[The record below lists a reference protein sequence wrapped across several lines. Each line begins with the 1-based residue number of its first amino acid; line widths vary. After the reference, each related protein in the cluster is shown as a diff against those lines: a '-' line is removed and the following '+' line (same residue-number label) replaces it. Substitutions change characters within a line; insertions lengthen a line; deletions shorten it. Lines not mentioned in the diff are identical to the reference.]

1 MIRKY
6 QYGGPGYFLGGV
18 TAKDLDEGTKKVAR
32 GFNWLVGKVGDT
44 FNTVVTAGASSDFGQ
59 TSPFAQMNRKTI
71 AKGREQV
78 RQKAKKAIEE
88 NAVYISPSSHVAAW
102 TQGSWNP
109 KAANSRKWKH
119 QSGGIL
125 EDRSAEKQ
133 KYDEWNQLSALDKL
147 KRNFNIA
154 RQFISES
161 PRLENVYN
169 AAQAMLGEY
178 NPQNPYLI
186 TGVAPSVGRTPK
198 IRKQSVSD
206 VNNKGLQITKKF
218 NTSVK
223 NGMTYEDG
231 DIRHLNRGPRSHD
244 AQARERARIFLVKYR
259 SGTPEFKQFD
269 KLTKTLAKR
278 KDSGATNSVLN
289 NIKKQMN
296 SILDDLIDKGY
307 VQ

>member
-1 MIRKY
+1 MKSYSQSEIER
-6 QYGGPGYFLGGV
+6 F
-18 TAKDLDEGTKKVAR
+18 AKIINANKSVIDKLSNVERVDAIEAFKKGNKIHIKKENR
-32 GFNWLVGKVGDT
+32 GKFTDYCGGKVTSECIQRGK
-44 FNTVVTAGASSDFGQ
+44 NSSD
-59 TSPFAQMNRKTI
+59 
-71 AKGREQV
+71 
-78 RQKAKKAIEE
+78 
-88 NAVYISPSSHVAAW
+88 
-102 TQGSWNP
+102 P
-109 KAANSRKWKH
+109 KIRRRATFAANVRTWKH

-133 KYDEWNQLSALDKL
+133 KYDEWNQLPAIDKL
-147 KRNFNIA
+147 KRNFTIA
-154 RQFISES
+154 KQFISES
-161 PRLENVYN
+161 PKAENVYN
-169 AAQAMLGEY
+169 AIQALFGNY

-186 TGVAPSVGRTPK
+186 TGVAPSVGR
-198 IRKQSVSD
+198 KQSVSNIND
-206 VNNKGLQITKKF
+206 KGLQITRKF
-218 NTSVK
+218 NTAVK

-296 SILDDLIDKGY
+296 GILDDLIDKGY
-307 VQ
+307 VS

>member
-1 MIRKY
+1 MKSYSQSEIERFAKIINANKSVIDKLSNVERVDAIEAFKKGNKIHIKKENRGKFTDYCGGKVTSECIQRGKNSSDPKIRKR
-6 QYGGPGYFLGGV
+6 
-18 TAKDLDEGTKKVAR
+18 A
-32 GFNWLVGKVGDT
+32 T
-44 FNTVVTAGASSDFGQ
+44 F
-59 TSPFAQMNRKTI
+59 
-71 AKGREQV
+71 
-78 RQKAKKAIEE
+78 
-88 NAVYISPSSHVAAW
+88 
-102 TQGSWNP
+102 
-109 KAANSRKWKH
+109 AANARKWKH

-231 DIRHLNRGPRSHD
+231 DTRHLNRGSRSHD
-244 AQARERARIFLVKYR
+244 AQA
-259 SGTPEFKQFD
+259 
-269 KLTKTLAKR
+269 
-278 KDSGATNSVLN
+278 
-289 NIKKQMN
+289 
-296 SILDDLIDKGY
+296 
-307 VQ
+307 

>member
-1 MIRKY
+1 MKSYSQSEIERFAKIINANKSVIDKLSNVERVDAIEAFKKGNKIHIKKENRGKFTDYCGGKVTSECIQRGKNSSDPKIRKR
-6 QYGGPGYFLGGV
+6 
-18 TAKDLDEGTKKVAR
+18 A
-32 GFNWLVGKVGDT
+32 T
-44 FNTVVTAGASSDFGQ
+44 F
-59 TSPFAQMNRKTI
+59 
-71 AKGREQV
+71 
-78 RQKAKKAIEE
+78 
-88 NAVYISPSSHVAAW
+88 
-102 TQGSWNP
+102 
-109 KAANSRKWKH
+109 AANVRTWKH

-133 KYDEWNQLSALDKL
+133 KYDEWNQLPAIDKL
-147 KRNFNIA
+147 KRNFTIA
-154 RQFISES
+154 KQFISES
-161 PRLENVYN
+161 PKAENVYN
-169 AAQAMLGEY
+169 AIQALFGNY

-186 TGVAPSVGRTPK
+186 TGVAPSVGR
-198 IRKQSVSD
+198 KQSVSNIND
-206 VNNKGLQITKKF
+206 KGLQITRKF
-218 NTSVK
+218 NTAVK

-259 SGTPEFKQFD
+259 AGTPEFKQFD

-296 SILDDLIDKGY
+296 GILDDLIDKGY

>member
-1 MIRKY
+1 MKSYSQSEIERFAKIINANKSVIDKLSNVERVDAIEAFKKGNKIHIKKENRGKFTDYCGGKVTSECIQRGQHSSDPKIRKR
-6 QYGGPGYFLGGV
+6 
-18 TAKDLDEGTKKVAR
+18 A
-32 GFNWLVGKVGDT
+32 T
-44 FNTVVTAGASSDFGQ
+44 F
-59 TSPFAQMNRKTI
+59 
-71 AKGREQV
+71 
-78 RQKAKKAIEE
+78 
-88 NAVYISPSSHVAAW
+88 
-102 TQGSWNP
+102 
-109 KAANSRKWKH
+109 AANARKWKH

-161 PRLENVYN
+161 PRLENIYN

-296 SILDDLIDKGY
+296 GILDDLIDKGY

>member
-1 MIRKY
+1 MKSYSQSEIERFAKIINANKSVIDKLSNVERVDAIEAFKKGNKIHIKKENRGKFTDYCGGKVTSECIQRGKNSSDPKIRKR
-6 QYGGPGYFLGGV
+6 
-18 TAKDLDEGTKKVAR
+18 A
-32 GFNWLVGKVGDT
+32 T
-44 FNTVVTAGASSDFGQ
+44 F
-59 TSPFAQMNRKTI
+59 
-71 AKGREQV
+71 
-78 RQKAKKAIEE
+78 
-88 NAVYISPSSHVAAW
+88 
-102 TQGSWNP
+102 
-109 KAANSRKWKH
+109 AANARKWKH

-161 PRLENVYN
+161 PRLENIYN

-296 SILDDLIDKGY
+296 GILDDLIDKGY

>member
-1 MIRKY
+1 MKSYSQSEIERFAKIINANKSVIDKLSNVERVDAIEAFKKGNKIHIKKENRGKFTDYCGGKVTSECIQRGKNSSDPKIRKR
-6 QYGGPGYFLGGV
+6 
-18 TAKDLDEGTKKVAR
+18 A
-32 GFNWLVGKVGDT
+32 T
-44 FNTVVTAGASSDFGQ
+44 F
-59 TSPFAQMNRKTI
+59 
-71 AKGREQV
+71 
-78 RQKAKKAIEE
+78 
-88 NAVYISPSSHVAAW
+88 
-102 TQGSWNP
+102 
-109 KAANSRKWKH
+109 AANARKWKH

-218 NTSVK
+218 NTAVK

-231 DIRHLNRGPRSHD
+231 DIRHLNRGPKSYD
-244 AQARERARIFLVKYR
+244 AQTRERARIFLVKYR

-296 SILDDLIDKGY
+296 GILDDLIDKGY

>member
-1 MIRKY
+1 MKKY
-6 QYGGPGYFLGGV
+6 DQLGIERF
-18 TAKDLDEGTKKVAR
+18 AKIINANKSVIDKLSNVERVDAIEAFKKGNKIHIKKENR
-32 GFNWLVGKVGDT
+32 GKFTDYCGGKVTSECIQRGKNSPDPKIRRRAT
-44 FNTVVTAGASSDFGQ
+44 F
-59 TSPFAQMNRKTI
+59 
-71 AKGREQV
+71 
-78 RQKAKKAIEE
+78 
-88 NAVYISPSSHVAAW
+88 
-102 TQGSWNP
+102 
-109 KAANSRKWKH
+109 AANARTWKH

-133 KYDEWNQLSALDKL
+133 RYDEWNQLSALDKL

-231 DIRHLNRGPRSHD
+231 DTRHLNRGPRSYD
-244 AQARERARIFLVKYR
+244 AQARERARVFLVKYR
-259 SGTPEFKQFD
+259 AGTPEFKQYE
-269 KLTKTLAKR
+269 KLTKSLAK
-278 KDSGATNSVLN
+278 KTDIGASPSVLN
-289 NIKKQMN
+289 NIKRQMN
-296 SILDDLIDKGY
+296 DILDNLIAQGY